1 MQGVKLG
8 KDSIEFQMFNDF
20 WKLFQEFYY
29 PDRSDEYWD
38 AFIKAMD
45 DFLVKYKKHSLARY
59 LTRLLANYFEE
70 KMKKGEQNG

>member
-38 AFIKAMD
+38 AFIKAME
-45 DFLVKYKKHSLARY
+45 DFLVKYKKSTLARY

-70 KMKKGEQNG
+70 KMKKGEQ